1 MCVVIYYSGIYQRR
15 PCGVSLTL
23 ECFNTNNLI
32 SSFHR
37 MFLAHR
43 PSQQKVQVKIKT
55 AFLMLQNSTSILISY
70 QTCVYQTKHMCTI
83 PYTCLPDQARIY
95 QTRDVFTRQRRV
107 YQTKH
112 VYTRPGTCLPD
123 QARVY
128 HSIHVFTRPDTCLSD
143 QTRVYQTRDVNT
155 RPNTCIPDQAR
166 IYQTRNVFTR
176 PDKCL
181 SDQTR
186 IYQTRHVFTRP
197 NTCLPDQTRVYQS
210 GISSWDINQ

>member
-83 PYTCLPDQARIY
+83 PYTCLPDQKRVYQTRHVFTRPNTCIPFHTRVYQTKHLYTIPYTCLPDQARIY

-107 YQTKH
+107 YQSRH
-112 VYTRPGTCLPD
+112 VYTIPYMCLPD
-123 QARVY
+123 Q
-128 HSIHVFTRPDTCLSD
+128 
-143 QTRVYQTRDVNT
+143 TRV
-155 RPNTCIPDQAR
+155 
-166 IYQTRNVFTR
+166 
-176 PDKCL
+176 
-181 SDQTR
+181 
-186 IYQTRHVFTRP
+186 YQTRHVFTRP
-197 NTCLPDQTRVYQS
+197 ET
-210 GISSWDINQ
+210 